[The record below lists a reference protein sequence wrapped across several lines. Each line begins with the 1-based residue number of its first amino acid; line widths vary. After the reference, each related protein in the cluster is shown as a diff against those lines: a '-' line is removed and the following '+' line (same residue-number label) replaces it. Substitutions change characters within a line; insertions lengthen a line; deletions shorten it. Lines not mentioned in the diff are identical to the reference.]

1 MNDWKLFARDDHE
14 LKGLLQTVKK
24 FSDNIGMKFGLEKS
38 AKVTFLKGRPKK
50 ATSIELDS
58 SMKIKE
64 LEENEVYKYLGVN

>member
-1 MNDWKLFARDDHE
+1 
-14 LKGLLQTVKK
+14 
-24 FSDNIGMKFGLEKS
+24 MKFGLEKS